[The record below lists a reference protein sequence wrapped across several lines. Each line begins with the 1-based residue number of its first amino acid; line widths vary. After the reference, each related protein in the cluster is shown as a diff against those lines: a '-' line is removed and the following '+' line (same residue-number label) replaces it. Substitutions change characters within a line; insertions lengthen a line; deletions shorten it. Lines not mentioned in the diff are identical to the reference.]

1 MEHVNLPKDVSST
14 LRRANGRLELR
25 DETGT
30 FIGYFMP
37 GDATASTGMRIPF
50 TDEDIQ
56 RAMQQTGPTRTLD
69 EIYREHGPK

>member
-1 MEHVNLPKDVSST
+1 
-14 LRRANGRLELR
+14 
-25 DETGT
+25 
-30 FIGYFMP
+30 MP